1 MLFKTLPFFPL
12 QTDHW
17 DLLFYKPSRLPLGL
31 SPESSPRIPSGSLR
45 VGCVRAGETVE
56 AKRMGEGRS
65 SESARRQCPPGAA
78 GKVRASARPSSV
90 TATLRGWA
98 ALHFYSRRQLSKTS
112 FPTWYF
118 HAPQSA
124 AEGSRPVS
132 LLSSPAPALLCS
144 GF

>member
-1 MLFKTLPFFPL
+1 M
-12 QTDHW
+12 
-17 DLLFYKPSRLPLGL
+17 
-31 SPESSPRIPSGSLR
+31 
-45 VGCVRAGETVE
+45 RAGETVE

-132 LLSSPAPALLCS
+132 LLSSPAPLQRILSLKGGVQAKLAHRLMCS
-144 GF
+144 FPLKNGARG